1 MSGYQKVLMSN
12 YKDAWHKK
20 KTCQEIEK
28 QNQPSSL
35 ERNKHNWNQMR
46 LNPLRGRHRTTE
58 LFKEQSRLLNLN
70 NKEKTGQPIVE
81 AGEHHGRGSA
91 QM

>member
-1 MSGYQKVLMSN
+1 MHNIKE
-12 YKDAWHKK
+12 K

-28 QNQPSSL
+28 QNQPSSS
-35 ERNKHNWNQMR
+35 ERNKHNWNQVR
-46 LNPLRGRHRTTE
+46 LNPLRERHGTTE
-58 LFKEQSRLLNLN
+58 FSKEQSRLLNPN

-81 AGEHHGRGSA
+81 AGERHGRGSA